1 MINLSQK
8 LTKSNKPNRKGIPLT
23 KRRKIPFK
31 ISIEESLDNKYCFKK
46 LKGNSIQEFH
56 KFIEAT
62 IGKGLSITEVETMY
76 LRTKGTV
83 KETIKV
89 NGIERDVIH
98 FGKDRNPFRI
108 FGYYNQD
115 YFVLN
120 KIDPTHKVHRS

>member
-1 MINLSQK
+1 MINLSHK
-8 LTKSNKPNRKGIPLT
+8 LTKSNKPNQKGIKLT
-23 KRRKIPFK
+23 QRRKIPFK

-56 KFIEAT
+56 RFIEAT
-62 IGKGLSITEVETMY
+62 VGKGLSITEVENMY
-76 LRTKGTV
+76 LRTRGKV

-98 FGKDRNPFRI
+98 FGKNRNPFRI

-120 KIDPTHKVHRS
+120 KIDPTHKVHKS